1 MNQPT
6 YGGSNEA
13 MYPNEYLYSR
23 EHEWIRVD
31 DDVCTLGIT
40 EFAQQELGEVVF
52 VELPEIGQVF
62 DANDEL
68 GTIESVKAV
77 AEVYTPVAGEII
89 EVNDAVVDDPELL
102 NEDPHGEGWLVK
114 LRFSS
119 AADLKSL
126 MNAEQYEEFVQS
138 GEA

>member
-1 MNQPT
+1 
-6 YGGSNEA
+6 
-13 MYPNEYLYSR
+13 MYPTDYLYSR
-23 EHEWIRVD
+23 EHEWVRVED
-31 DDVCTLGIT
+31 DIVVLGIT

-77 AEVYTPVAGEII
+77 AEVYTPVAGEVV
-89 EVNDAVVDDPELL
+89 EANDAVVDDPELL
-102 NEDPHGEGWLVK
+102 NEDPHGEGWL
-114 LRFSS
+114 LRIRFSS
-119 AADLKSL
+119 AADLKDL
-126 MNAEQYEEFVQS
+126 MNAEQYEEYVQS

>member
-1 MNQPT
+1 
-6 YGGSNEA
+6 
-13 MYPNEYLYSR
+13 MYPADYLYSR
-23 EHEWIRVD
+23 EHEWVRVE
-31 DDVCTLGIT
+31 DDVVVIGIT

-77 AEVYTPVAGEII
+77 AEVYTPVAGEVI

-102 NEDPHGEGWLVK
+102 NEDPHGEGWLLK
-114 LRFSS
+114 IRFSS
-119 AADLKSL
+119 AADLKDL
-126 MNAEQYEEFVQS
+126 MNAEKYEEYVQS